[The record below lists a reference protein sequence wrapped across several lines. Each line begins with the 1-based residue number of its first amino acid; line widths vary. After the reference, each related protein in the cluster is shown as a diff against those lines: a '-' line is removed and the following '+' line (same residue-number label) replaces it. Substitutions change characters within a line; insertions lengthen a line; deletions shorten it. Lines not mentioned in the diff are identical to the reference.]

1 MAHSTRGL
9 WKTEQWG
16 WAKSQDFSQE
26 NEQQVITSVKYAT
39 EKAILS
45 CLKIYYHVSQADG
58 YDDVQSVL
66 QSTNSEVK
74 NMGCIVKQMSI
85 NNPLSLNVM

>member
-1 MAHSTRGL
+1 M
-9 WKTEQWG
+9 
-16 WAKSQDFSQE
+16 
-26 NEQQVITSVKYAT
+26 ITSVKYAT
-39 EKAILS
+39 ETAILS

-58 YDDVQSVL
+58 YDVQSVL
-66 QSTNSEVK
+66 IQNTNSEVK